1 MTPRE
6 VCDSMQKMSGKPN
19 SNPGATAQRGF
30 RWKLFGIGMVA
41 IVLGYVLL
49 AINNITIAPVL
60 LVLGYCVLV
69 PLAFL

>member
-1 MTPRE
+1 MARMAVKSNSDTGTPAPR
-6 VCDSMQKMSGKPN
+6 
-19 SNPGATAQRGF
+19 RF
-30 RWKLFGIGMVA
+30 RWKLFGIGMAA

-49 AINNITIAPVL
+49 AVNNITIAPVL

>member
-1 MTPRE
+1 MRSVKTKPSLENDAPAPR
-6 VCDSMQKMSGKPN
+6 K
-19 SNPGATAQRGF
+19 F
-30 RWKLFGIGMVA
+30 RWKLFGIGVAA

-49 AINNITIAPVL
+49 GVNNITIAPVL

>member
-1 MTPRE
+1 MRKMT
-6 VCDSMQKMSGKPN
+6 VK
-19 SNPGATAQRGF
+19 SNPDPGAPAQRGF
-30 RWKLFGIGMVA
+30 RWKLFGIGMAA